1 MLNNN
6 EMLNNV
12 VEENLELT
20 GDLMNLVDSV
30 ELENLEEEIDL
41 DALFREA
48 EKDAAKLALKI
59 AGGALV
65 LYGGTLLYKKF
76 IGPKVKEFKENRK
89 DKQFMKAL
97 VKLKNKAEETEVDV
111 EDNE

>member
-20 GDLMNLVDSV
+20 GDLMNFVDSV

-65 LYGGTLLYKKF
+65 LYGGSLLYKKF
-76 IGPKVKEFKENRK
+76 ISPKVKEFKENRK
-89 DKQFMKAL
+89 DK
-97 VKLKNKAEETEVDV
+97 KLLNTLCKFKNKAEEADVDV